1 MRIFISTIGMI
12 ILALMSQFAYS
23 KTIRQAD
30 NVCLATPLILP
41 ETGETIP
48 VFEKKQTQQTSI
60 FVSKNIDGVT
70 YFSGASLNKLS
81 IGELLQSALSAIREQ
96 KQTASFVLNMTH
108 ESSTVCR
115 FIHGTVSS
123 D

>member
-41 ETGETIP
+41 ETGEIIP

-60 FVSKNIDGVT
+60 FVSENIDGII

-81 IGELLQSALSAIREQ
+81 IGELLQSALSAIEEQ

-115 FIHGTVSS
+115 LIHGTVISN
-123 D
+123 

>member
-12 ILALMSQFAYS
+12 ILALMSQLAYS

-41 ETGETIP
+41 ETGEIIP

-60 FVSKNIDGVT
+60 FVSENIDGVI

-81 IGELLQSALSAIREQ
+81 IGQLLQSSLSAIEGQRP
-96 KQTASFVLNMTH
+96 TASFVLNLTH
-108 ESSTVCR
+108 KSSAVCR
-115 FIHGTVSS
+115 YIHGTVISN
-123 D
+123 